1 VRRLVPLITLIVL
14 LTPGPAGAKEQAVE
28 VCGGSGCVNVPDR
41 GDAGLLHSTG
51 ARSAAPDP
59 APFYVVRF
67 HSGPTSRAS
76 IAWSYLYVPSASA
89 MRGNEFGSGSVRWMR
104 APFLGPLVADLTENL
119 EPYPA
124 SPTWTPSTPV
134 EEPGFAVG
142 WAALV
147 AVAAV
152 AAGALA
158 LRSSRRLRAQSAG

>member
-1 VRRLVPLITLIVL
+1 
-14 LTPGPAGAKEQAVE
+14 
-28 VCGGSGCVNVPDR
+28 VNVPDR

-51 ARSAAPDP
+51 ARGAAPDP

-67 HSGPTSRAS
+67 HAGPTSRAP

-89 MRGNEFGSGSVRWMR
+89 IRGNEFGSGSVRWMQ
-104 APFLGPLVADLTENL
+104 ATFLGPLVADLTDEL

-124 SPTWTPSTPV
+124 SPTWTPSTPA

-158 LRSSRRLRAQSAG
+158 LLGRRRLRPQGAG